1 MAKTNDL
8 VVRTGER
15 MRFAFNPQSGTVVLK
30 AAPNCKVYYVAN
42 DDWKELVSNTPV
54 TAPLAYE
61 GLMSLE
67 SLTPGRHTIILA
79 HVDETGATAET
90 LTLEVFSVH
99 LGLDVD
105 ADRDG
110 IVGVNEPGKSNWV
123 WGKGQ
128 RGAIALVNN
137 DRDPSDIDLGNFRS
151 EYSPLVVRDPGLA
164 ELPTE
169 ASIVLVAT
177 DPSSRRFRIFQAQGA
192 GTPPVLVLGRNGD
205 SSVSVSQPIPLHEGR
220 FYFEALEFP
229 NADFEGLISIDLE
242 LRHRNSVISS
252 DRIVFRV
259 APWIMT
265 PNTLMVSQV
274 FACEIKQQDDYP
286 NADFLKDLK
295 ATLEEIHIPLTV
307 IPPDLNNNDRWIQ
320 DEVEFGYS
328 ESVSHIL
335 PVVFDSP
342 RDRGLDGFPEASLLG
357 PDFGH
362 FQIGGSR
369 TNSLDS
375 FGNLEVSPPVSVA
388 GRDYPFGR
396 IIFGGRRYGN
406 YDGLSRQMMTEVRR
420 FLYAQKVQS
429 PVEIYTDWLDVGH
442 VDEIICFVPAP
453 NPIGFQLLIA
463 SPLRAKSIL
472 QRLNDDGYGTTKL
485 FAGRRRR
492 DGASAEIT
500 VKKLLSTKQ
509 MWDAN
514 LEFQKHLDH
523 NREILKKELGVT
535 DKDVIEIPVLFY
547 PPSSERT
554 LAYFPD
560 MVNHLVLG
568 EWSLVPKPYGPVVN
582 GECMFEKAFREAV
595 PYRKVRFIEDWYSYH
610 ELSGEVHCG
619 TNAVRSPAVGIHWW
633 DSRPDGA
640 YDV

>member
-1 MAKTNDL
+1 M
-8 VVRTGER
+8 
-15 MRFAFNPQSGTVVLK
+15 S
-30 AAPNCKVYYVAN
+30 
-42 DDWKELVSNTPV
+42 LVS
-54 TAPLAYE
+54 
-61 GLMSLE
+61 LM
-67 SLTPGRHTIILA
+67 PGRHTINID
-79 HVDETGATAET
+79 HVDEAGATIES

-123 WGKGQ
+123 WGRGQ
-128 RGAIALVNN
+128 RGAIVLANI
-137 DRDPSDIDLGNFRS
+137 DRDPSDIDPGNFQS
-151 EYSPLVVRDPGLA
+151 EYAPLVVRHPGLQ
-164 ELPTE
+164 ELPAETP
-169 ASIVLVAT
+169 IVLSAT
-177 DPSSRRFRIFQAQGA
+177 DPSSRRFRIFQAQWA
-192 GTPPVLVLGRNGD
+192 TAPPVFVLGRNGD
-205 SSVSVSQPIPLHEGR
+205 STVSVSQPLPLREER
-220 FYFEALEFP
+220 LYFEALEYP

-242 LRHRNSVISS
+242 LRQRNSVISS

-259 APWIMT
+259 APWLMT
-265 PNTLMVSQV
+265 PNTLKVSQV
-274 FACEIKQQDDYP
+274 FACEIKKQDEYP

-295 ATLEEIHIPLTV
+295 AALDEIHIPLSV
-307 IPPDLNNNDRWIQ
+307 IPPDVNNNDRWIQ

-328 ESVSHIL
+328 ESVYHTL

-342 RDRGLDGFPEASLLG
+342 RDRGLDGFPEANLLG

-369 TNSLDS
+369 PNSLDS
-375 FGNLEVSPPVSVA
+375 FGNLEVSPPVRVA

-396 IIFGGRRYGN
+396 IVFGGRRYGD

-429 PVEIYTDWLDVGH
+429 PIEIYTDWLAVGH

-453 NPIGFQLLIA
+453 NPLGFQLLIA
-463 SPLRAKSIL
+463 SPLRARSIL
-472 QRLNDDGYGTTKL
+472 QRVKDDGYGNTKL
-485 FAGRRRR
+485 FAGRRRV
-492 DGASAEIT
+492 DGTSAEIT
-500 VKKLLSTKQ
+500 VNKLLSTLQ

-523 NREILKKELGVT
+523 NREILKKELDVT
-535 DKDVIEIPVLFY
+535 DKDVIEIPALFY
-547 PPSSERT
+547 PPSSSRT

-560 MVNHLVLG
+560 MVNHLVVG

-582 GECMFEKAFREAV
+582 GECMFERAFREAV

-619 TNAVRSPAVGIHWW
+619 TNAVRVPAAGIHWW
-633 DSRPDGA
+633 ERRPDGA